1 MDKVKKY
8 QEILT
13 SYLKKQAGI
22 KPVNM
27 PNIDSYAIID
37 KENNHF
43 QLLQSGW
50 QDHDYIFTVVYH
62 FDIKNGKVWFQRNIT
77 DKDVVD
83 ELMEMGIDKND
94 IVLGFRDPLIR
105 PYTGFAVS

>member
-8 QEILT
+8 QDILLE
-13 SYLKKQAGI
+13 YLGQQAKI
-22 KPVNM
+22 KPANM
-27 PNIDSYAIID
+27 PEIESFVVAD

-50 QDHDYIFTVVYH
+50 QNRSFVFTVVYH
-62 FDIKNGKVWFQRNIT
+62 FDIRNGKVWFLQNIT

-83 ELMEMGIDKND
+83 ELMEMGIARED
-94 IVLGFRDPLIR
+94 IVLGFRHPETR
-105 PYTGFAVS
+105 PFTGFAVA